1 MCASSLFP
9 MSVGT
14 AGVDGASV
22 GVIVGT
28 GVGDGDETQPH
39 AIMDTNSRKMS
50 MVRFMITLRAYP
62 VD

>member
-1 MCASSLFP
+1 